1 MKKYKMDLHIH
12 TPASKCYKGAKNDD
26 EYLKIIES
34 AKEQGLDIIAITD
47 HNTVYGYERLM
58 QLKDEVY
65 QKISLLEIYQNESV
79 RMKEEF
85 EGLLK
90 TKERFDNI
98 LILPGVE
105 ITLNPGIH
113 ILVIG
118 DIGNVILLSE
128 LLDEIGYTADR
139 MGVDND
145 NVIDIDIVQF
155 LKNEKLSKLIVSAP
169 HIDSKNGIYN
179 ELSGHYRSAVMKS
192 GVITS
197 FSVNSDVQKENII
210 RLFTTDP
217 EYKRENLPAF
227 INCSDAHEASMV
239 GNKYSFVELEEKTYS
254 ALANLLEKSTN
265 KITDTDDNRI
275 IQTIELIEEN
285 ENILLIGKVN
295 EEKDEIAKILCAAL
309 NEDKTALVYGVD
321 DDLKLIGVN
330 NNDSFFE
337 DKLDAALDMV
347 TSSSKSLGVS
357 KKLYKLGNGKYV
369 VILLIKYH
377 ESGLW
382 YLKDG
387 NKVYHWE
394 GMKAKESKIA
404 DIERI
409 VYRKTINE
417 LLKIEEKDEKRL
429 LQANIQMNSTKSRI
443 NKMQAIKLIKSN
455 CLPLLE
461 YCELDICEKSNLSD
475 EELERIPLNGS
486 ENGNVYYIFKNTI
499 RLNDAILRFSCPSAY
514 LSEDIVEHVKKYP
527 VKKDSIVIV
536 KGGGAHYIL
545 KDGEIFGVNEDFL
558 ILSAKENVNI
568 NMTDLFAWLK
578 SSLFAWYISREFD
591 SLDMYLPYVMTNVGF
606 AFENETSDAT
616 LSTIVEDV
624 VNAEYE
630 FLNNYNEQ
638 ERKCESGCS
647 ECSDNCILTEMI
659 KTHNVSIEKK
669 ILELDDVILEI
680 FGIDESSKEW
690 ISEDLI
696 AENIFDIYTE

>member
-47 HNTVYGYERLM
+47 HNTVYGYEHLM
-58 QLKDEVY
+58 QLKDEIY
-65 QKISLLEIYQNESV
+65 QKINLLEIYQNESA
-79 RMKEEF
+79 RMKEEY
-85 EGLLK
+85 EDLL
-90 TKERFDNI
+90 TIKERFENI
-98 LILPGVE
+98 LILPGIE

-118 DIGNVILLSE
+118 DIGDVEILSE
-128 LLDEIGYTADR
+128 LLDEIGYTVDKRGA
-139 MGVDND
+139 DND
-145 NVIDIDIVQF
+145 NIIDIDIVQF
-155 LKNEKLSKLIVSAP
+155 LKNEKLSKLVVSAP

-179 ELSGHYRSAVMKS
+179 EMKGHYRSAVMKS
-192 GVITS
+192 SVITS
-197 FSVNSDVQKENII
+197 FSINSDAQKENII

-239 GNKYSFVELEEKTYS
+239 GNKYSFVELEEKS
-254 ALANLLEKSTN
+254 FILLADLLRKSTD

-275 IQTIELIEEN
+275 IQTIELIEEK
-285 ENILLIGKVN
+285 ENFLLIGTGV
-295 EEKDEIAKILCAAL
+295 EDKDEIAKILCAAL

-330 NNDSFFE
+330 NNDKLFE
-337 DKLDAALDMV
+337 DKLEDAFDMV
-347 TSSSKSLGVS
+347 TSSSKSLGIS

-369 VILLIKYH
+369 VILLIKQH
-377 ESGLW
+377 ESRLW
-382 YLKDG
+382 YLKE
-387 NKVYHWE
+387 NNEVYHWE
-394 GMKAKESKIA
+394 GDKAQLSKVT
-404 DIERI
+404 DIEQI

-443 NKMQAIKLIKSN
+443 DKMQAIKLIKNN

-461 YCELDICEKSNLSD
+461 YCNLDICEKSIISD
-475 EELERIPLNGS
+475 EEIEKIPANGS
-486 ENGNVYYIFKNTI
+486 ENGNIYYIHKNAI

-514 LSEDIVEHVKKYP
+514 LSQEIMEHIKKYP
-527 VKKDSIVIV
+527 VKRDSIVIV

-558 ILSAKENVNI
+558 ILSAKENINI
-568 NMTDLFAWLK
+568 RMTDLFAWLK

-591 SLDMYLPYVMTNVGF
+591 SLDMYIPYVMTNIGF
-606 AFENETSDAT
+606 VFEDDINDTN
-616 LSTIVEDV
+616 LSTLVEDIV
-624 VNAEYE
+624 KDEYK

-638 ERKCESGCS
+638 ERKCEAGCS
-647 ECSDNCILTEMI
+647 DCSDNCILTEMVKI
-659 KTHNVSIEKK
+659 HNALIGKK
-669 ILELDDVILEI
+669 VMEIDDIILKI
-680 FGIDESSKEW
+680 FGIDECSKEW
-690 ISEDLI
+690 ISEDLK
-696 AENIFDIYTE
+696 AENIFNIYSE

>member
-139 MGVDND
+139 RGVDND

-321 DDLKLIGVN
+321 DDLKLIVR
-330 NNDSFFE
+330 
-337 DKLDAALDMV
+337 
-347 TSSSKSLGVS
+347 
-357 KKLYKLGNGKYV
+357 
-369 VILLIKYH
+369 I
-377 ESGLW
+377 SG
-382 YLKDG
+382 
-387 NKVYHWE
+387 
-394 GMKAKESKIA
+394 
-404 DIERI
+404 
-409 VYRKTINE
+409 T
-417 LLKIEEKDEKRL
+417 
-429 LQANIQMNSTKSRI
+429 
-443 NKMQAIKLIKSN
+443 
-455 CLPLLE
+455 
-461 YCELDICEKSNLSD
+461 
-475 EELERIPLNGS
+475 
-486 ENGNVYYIFKNTI
+486 
-499 RLNDAILRFSCPSAY
+499 
-514 LSEDIVEHVKKYP
+514 
-527 VKKDSIVIV
+527 
-536 KGGGAHYIL
+536 
-545 KDGEIFGVNEDFL
+545 
-558 ILSAKENVNI
+558 
-568 NMTDLFAWLK
+568 
-578 SSLFAWYISREFD
+578 
-591 SLDMYLPYVMTNVGF
+591 
-606 AFENETSDAT
+606 
-616 LSTIVEDV
+616 
-624 VNAEYE
+624 
-630 FLNNYNEQ
+630 
-638 ERKCESGCS
+638 
-647 ECSDNCILTEMI
+647 
-659 KTHNVSIEKK
+659 
-669 ILELDDVILEI
+669 
-680 FGIDESSKEW
+680 
-690 ISEDLI
+690 
-696 AENIFDIYTE
+696 